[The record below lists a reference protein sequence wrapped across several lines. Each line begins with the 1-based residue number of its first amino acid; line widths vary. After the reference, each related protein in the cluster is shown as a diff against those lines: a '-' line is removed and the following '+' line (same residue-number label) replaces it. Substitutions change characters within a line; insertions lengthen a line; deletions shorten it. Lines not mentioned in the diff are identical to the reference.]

1 MNILVIGSGGR
12 EHALCWKLRQSP
24 ATGELYCAPGNGG
37 TASDAVNVDIDI
49 SEHRHVVDFCKEK
62 NIDLVVVGPESPLA
76 VGIVDDLEKEGINA
90 FGPSY
95 AAARMESSKIFAK
108 ELMGRYNIPT
118 AAFRI
123 FDDFNRAEEYIRAE
137 GAPIVVKA
145 YGLAAGKGVIVT
157 DNVEEAVTAAREML
171 VEKKFKSA
179 GSRIIVE
186 RCLFGEEASI
196 LVLVDGENIIPLA
209 TSQDHKRAYDGDLG
223 PNTGGMGAYSP
234 APVIDDGLF
243 REIMDTVIRPT
254 IQALR
259 KEGITYKGVLYAGL
273 MITEDGP
280 KALEF
285 NVRFGD
291 PETQVILP
299 RMKSDLAELLM
310 AAAKGDLSGRSVEW
324 EEDEC
329 VCVVLAS
336 AGYPGDYEKGKKITG
351 LKEAEEA
358 GAIVFHAG
366 TSAKDGEIY
375 TSGGRVLNVAG
386 KGRGIKE
393 AVANTYKAVEKIHF
407 EGMYYRKDIGYRA
420 IARVNA

>member
-24 ATGELYCAPGNGG
+24 ATEKLYCAPGNGG
-37 TASDAVNVDIDI
+37 TASDAVNVDINVP
-49 SEHRHVVDFCKEK
+49 EHRQVVDFCKEK
-62 NIDLVVVGPESPLA
+62 NIDLVIVGPEAPLA

-118 AAFRI
+118 APFRI
-123 FDDFNRAEEYIRAE
+123 FDDFERAEEYIRAE

-157 DNVEEAVTAAREML
+157 GNVEEAVTAAREML

-196 LVLVDGENIIPLA
+196 LVLTDGENIIPLA
-209 TSQDHKRAYDGDLG
+209 TSQDHKRAYDGDTG

-234 APVIDDGLF
+234 APVIDEKLF
-243 REIMDTVIRPT
+243 EEIMGTVIRPT

-280 KALEF
+280 KTLEF

-299 RMKSDLAELLM
+299 RMKSDLAELLL
-310 AAAKGDLSGRSVEW
+310 AAAKGDLSGRSAEW

-336 AGYPGDYEKGKKITG
+336 AGYPGGYEKGKKISG
-351 LKEAEEA
+351 LKDAKEA
-358 GAIVFHAG
+358 GAVVFHAG
-366 TSAKDGEIY
+366 TKAGNGGVY
-375 TSGGRVLNVAG
+375 TSGGRVLNVVG

-407 EGMYYRKDIGYRA
+407 DGMHYRKDIGYKA
-420 IARVNA
+420 IARVGA